1 MATEERARQAL
12 YDRLEEVI
20 GDDHAAT
27 LMQYLPPHP
36 SDLATKSDLREL
48 RTDLGQRMDV
58 TDQRMDGINHRVDGI
73 NHRVDGIDQ
82 RIDRI
87 ERHMGRFDDRLHDL
101 HGALREQTRV
111 FIASSAGTMLTLS
124 LVAFGAAR
132 LI

>member
-48 RTDLGQRMDV
+48 RTDLGHRMDGI
-58 TDQRMDGINHRVDGI
+58 DQRMDGINHRVDGI
-73 NHRVDGIDQ
+73 DKRM
-82 RIDRI
+82 DRM
-87 ERHMGRFDDRLHDL
+87 ERHMERFDDRLHDL

-111 FIASSAGTMLTLS
+111 FIAASAGTMLTLS
-124 LVAFGAAR
+124 IVAFGAAR

>member
-48 RTDLGQRMDV
+48 STDLGHRMDGL
-58 TDQRMDGINHRVDGI
+58 DQRMDGI
-73 NHRVDGIDQ
+73 DQ
-82 RIDRI
+82 RMDRM
-87 ERHMGRFDDRLHDL
+87 ERHMERFDDRLHDL

-111 FIASSAGTMLTLS
+111 FIAASAGTMLTLS